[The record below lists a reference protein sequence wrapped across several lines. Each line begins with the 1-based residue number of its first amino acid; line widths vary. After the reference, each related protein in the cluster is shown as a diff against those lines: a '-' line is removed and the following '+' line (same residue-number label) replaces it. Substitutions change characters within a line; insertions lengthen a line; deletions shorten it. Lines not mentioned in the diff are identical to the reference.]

1 MPTSGADW
9 PMQYETVKSQRRA
22 TSTDFHRL
30 PQSTA
35 LTLQLSTKF
44 QQIISSAQSAQVPKC
59 RAHGLVAQVEKEK
72 THALHA
78 LSPRQ
83 NARIQNSKKNAK
95 RNAERIW
102 KTPKDAKR
110 CQKQIELQ
118 RMKPPRM
125 AKRCCLSF
133 TWRYPLKTRA
143 ICEDSPPS
151 MGNEVMMG
159 SITCNVQQLKQLK
172 QLKDRLQLLKG
183 SEGIWRDLKG
193 SEGYGFVHLLGT
205 GLSL

>member
-44 QQIISSAQSAQVPKC
+44 QQIISSAQSAQSAQVPKC

-95 RNAERIW
+95 RNAERI
-102 KTPKDAKR
+102 
-110 CQKQIELQ
+110 
-118 RMKPPRM
+118 
-125 AKRCCLSF
+125 
-133 TWRYPLKTRA
+133 
-143 ICEDSPPS
+143 
-151 MGNEVMMG
+151 
-159 SITCNVQQLKQLK
+159 
-172 QLKDRLQLLKG
+172 
-183 SEGIWRDLKG
+183 
-193 SEGYGFVHLLGT
+193 
-205 GLSL
+205 

>member
-9 PMQYETVKSQRRA
+9 PMQYETVKSQRTRA
-22 TSTDFHRL
+22 TSTDFHSSNSAAFNKV
-30 PQSTA
+30 STDH
-35 LTLQLSTKF
+35 LKC
-44 QQIISSAQSAQVPKC
+44 PKC
-59 RAHGLVAQVEKEK
+59 PKCPSAGLMDLLPKLKKKKPMPCTLSARGK
-72 THALHA
+72 T
-78 LSPRQ
+78 PEFKTQ
-83 NARIQNSKKNAK
+83 KKNAK

-193 SEGYGFVHLLGT
+193 SEGYGFVHLLVT